1 MYSLALKLRPKDFSL
16 ARFKEKYNE
25 LKMRSFVPKFSFSV
39 NYKDFVIKTAS
50 TLEEIKEVHRL
61 RREVFTADYGID
73 DHDFGIDFSRYDM
86 LADHV
91 ILVDQKHKRIMATYR
106 LISSLVSREFY
117 SQTEYEM
124 DSLLMNRENK
134 VELSRACVHP
144 EYRTGTAIAMIWRGL
159 GEYVKLTESRY
170 LFGLSS
176 KPCLD
181 QKIALRIADSVSA
194 ENVGNEF
201 DISVKCKFK
210 ISSRA
215 APVTCNSS
223 ELELPSLLQTYLNA
237 GAKIYGELAYDASFK
252 SVDFFTLLDVQKM
265 EARYFDRYFKG

>member
-25 LKMRSFVPKFSFSV
+25 LKMRSFVPKFSFSI
-39 NYKDFVIKTAS
+39 NYKDFVIKTAD
-50 TLEEIKEVHRL
+50 TFEEVKEVHRL
-61 RREVFTADYGID
+61 RRDLFLSDYQID
-73 DHDFGIDFSRYDM
+73 DHNFGIDFSRYDM

-91 ILVDQKHKRIMATYR
+91 ILVDQKHNRIMATYR

-144 EYRTGTAIAMIWRGL
+144 DYRTGAAIAMIWRGL

-181 QKIALRIADSVSA
+181 SKNALRLADNVSS
-194 ENVGNEF
+194 EHMGDEF
-201 DISVKCKFK
+201 DIFVKRKFK
-210 ISSRA
+210 VSARPAALICDSSD
-215 APVTCNSS
+215 
-223 ELELPSLLQTYLNA
+223 LELPSLLQTYLNA
-237 GAKIYGELAYDASFK
+237 GAKIYGEPAYDASFK

-265 EARYFDRYFKG
+265 ENRYFERYFKG